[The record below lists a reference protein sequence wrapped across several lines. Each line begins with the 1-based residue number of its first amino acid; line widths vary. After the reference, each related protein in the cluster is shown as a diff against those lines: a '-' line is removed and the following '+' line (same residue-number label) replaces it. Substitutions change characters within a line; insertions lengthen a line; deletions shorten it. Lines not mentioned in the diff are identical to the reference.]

1 MLAVLTGPVRS
12 GKSRLALELAR
23 STGVP
28 VLVAVAGAADDPE
41 MIRRIA
47 RHRADR
53 PSDVRVL
60 EIADARNWRTDV
72 TAGACLVVDC
82 LGTLVA
88 RLMDS
93 ALGPMDDLVDEADE
107 AALQRA
113 VDEVVDWLV
122 SREGHTV
129 VVTNEV
135 GWGIVPAHPSGRL
148 FRDVVGRANARLVAN
163 ADGAWLVVAGQ
174 AIDLKTGS
182 ADVRWPQT

>member
-28 VLVAVAGAADDPE
+28 VLVAVAGTEDDPE
-41 MIRRIA
+41 MVRRIA

-60 EIADARNWRTDV
+60 EIADAENWRTDV
-72 TAGACLVVDC
+72 PADACLIVDC

-88 RLMDS
+88 RLMGS
-93 ALGPMDDLVDEADE
+93 AHGPMDDLVDDAAE
-107 AALQRA
+107 AALERA
-113 VDEVVDWLV
+113 VDQLVDWLV

-135 GWGIVPAHPSGRL
+135 GWGVVPAHPSGRL
-148 FRDVVGRANARLVAN
+148 FRDIVGRANARLVAS
-163 ADGAWLVVAGQ
+163 ADGAWLIVAGR
-174 AIDLKTGS
+174 AIDLKAGS
-182 ADVRWPQT
+182 ADVRWPHT